1 MEISMSKTMSW
12 AVHERARPLIVTLLY
27 LVAGGLYAASEK
39 MTRIAARLHALQE
52 VRHVSGG
59 TLEFHAFHR
68 DGAAPEGAL
77 YVNGELVGFIDG
89 VARL

>member
-1 MEISMSKTMSW
+1 MSKTMSW
-12 AVHERARPLIVTLLY
+12 AVHERPRPFTVTLLY
-27 LVAGGLYAASEK
+27 LAASGLYAASEGL
-39 MTRIAARLHALQE
+39 TRLAARVHARQE
-52 VRHVSGG
+52 VRHVGG
-59 TLEFHAFHR
+59 GEIEFHAFHR

>member
-1 MEISMSKTMSW
+1 MTKTMTW
-12 AVHERARPLIVTLLY
+12 AVHERPRPFTVALLY
-27 LVAGGLYAASEK
+27 RVASGLYAAGET
-39 MTRIAARLHALQE
+39 MTRLAARVHALQE

-59 TLEFHAFHR
+59 TIEFHAFHR
-68 DGAAPEGAL
+68 EGAAPEGAL

>member
-1 MEISMSKTMSW
+1 MTKSMTW
-12 AVHERARPLIVTLLY
+12 AVHETPRPWTATLLY
-27 LVAGGLYAASEK
+27 LAAGGLYAASEK
-39 MTRIAARLHALQE
+39 LTRLAARVHALRE
-52 VRHVSGG
+52 VRHVHGG
-59 TLEFHAFHR
+59 TVEFHAFHH

>member
-12 AVHERARPLIVTLLY
+12 AVHERARPLTVTLLY
-27 LVAGGLYAASEK
+27 LAARGLYAASETL
-39 MTRIAARLHALQE
+39 TRLAARVHALQE

-59 TLEFHAFHR
+59 TVEFHAFHR

>member
-12 AVHERARPLIVTLLY
+12 AVHERARPLTVTLLY

>member
-1 MEISMSKTMSW
+1 MSKSMSW
-12 AVHERARPLIVTLLY
+12 AAHEAPRPFTVTLLY
-27 LVAGGLYAASEK
+27 LVANGLYAASEK
-39 MTRIAARLHALQE
+39 MTRLAARVHALQE

-59 TLEFHAFHR
+59 TIEFHAFHR